1 MSEREASWIYC
12 PGEMLEKQRW
22 FDDLMVLRN
31 EYWCMH
37 LSLSAGKAG
46 LSISFAKEVIA
57 SDSSGLWKSPQL

>member
-1 MSEREASWIYC
+1 
-12 PGEMLEKQRW
+12 MLEKQRW

-31 EYWCMH
+31 EYWCVH